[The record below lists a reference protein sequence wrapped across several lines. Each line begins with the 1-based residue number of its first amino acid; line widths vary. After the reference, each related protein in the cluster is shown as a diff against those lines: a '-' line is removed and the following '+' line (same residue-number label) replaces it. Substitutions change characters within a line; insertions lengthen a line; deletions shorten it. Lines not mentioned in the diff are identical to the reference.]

1 MDVPSIP
8 TESRELPSAA
18 RVAAGIRGDR
28 AELTREIL
36 LWQRTIRYGAVI
48 VLAIA
53 GGLMLRVL
61 APERSWLPLGIAAG
75 LYLLVVAVLT
85 LQVRNARSESFPH
98 WVPAAM
104 AVADVIMCTTIVFF
118 AVRREH
124 YHLALLFGYL
134 VLQFAVFYFGWR
146 TALPAAALAVAG
158 YVFISLRDTPYVAGG
173 VPPGDMVVG
182 INAVLFV
189 FVLSILFLTFGT
201 FRERLEH
208 LRIVHKRVEIGDLG
222 ASYAVDKDKRIDD
235 LTFVGRGFND
245 MRDRIAELIGTDPL
259 TGCMNRRQ
267 FETRLSRE
275 WRQARRRNAS
285 LALLAIDLDHFKE
298 INDRHGHPIGD
309 GVLRDLGDIMK
320 ATARDTD
327 AVGRIGGDEF
337 VILLPDTGWQG
348 AMTFAERLRK
358 NVDDHAFGTDQ
369 LRLEITVS
377 VGVAT
382 QKGSDDLDS
391 SSLMEAADRSL
402 YRAKS
407 EGRNRICA

>member
-1 MDVPSIP
+1 
-8 TESRELPSAA
+8 
-18 RVAAGIRGDR
+18 VAEGIRGDR
-28 AELTREIL
+28 AELTREIF
-36 LWQRTIRYGAVI
+36 LWQRTIRYGAVV
-48 VLAIA
+48 VLALA
-53 GGLMLRVL
+53 GGLMLEVL

-75 LYLLVVAVLT
+75 LYLVVVAVLT
-85 LQVRNARSESFPH
+85 LQIRNASPDSFPH

-104 AVADVIMCTTIVFF
+104 AVADVVMSTTIVFF
-118 AVRREH
+118 SVRPEH

-158 YVFISLRDTPYVAGG
+158 YLYISLRGAPYVPGG
-173 VPPGDMVVG
+173 VPPGELVVG

-201 FRERLEH
+201 FRERLEQ
-208 LRIVHKRVEIGDLG
+208 LRVAHKRVEIGDLS
-222 ASYAVDKDKRIDD
+222 ASYAADQDKRIDD

-245 MRDRIAELIGTDPL
+245 MKDRIAELIGTDPL

-285 LALLAIDLDHFKE
+285 LALLAIDLDHFKN
-298 INDRHGHPIGD
+298 INDHHGHPVGD
-309 GVLRDLGDIMK
+309 GVLRELADIMK
-320 ATARDTD
+320 HTARDTD

-358 NVDDHAFGTDQ
+358 NVDDHAFGSDQ
-369 LRLEITVS
+369 LPLEITIS